1 MPTFVRIASANDIA
15 SSDAA
20 WFSGEQ
26 QARLQYR
33 PGAEDS
39 FLSTFWFGIWPDRSN
54 RLAQQQLGIAGDD
67 KITQLANRFIT
78 HPGVKAAC
86 FLVEVGHADEDVRR
100 FAKYAPLGVFNQR
113 LPHAPP
119 AEFGRHAKQL
129 DIADKC
135 ALHADHEETGP
146 LAGHFCK
153 ITLPRTIGQ

>member
-39 FLSTFWFGIWPDRSN
+39 FLSTLWFGIWPDRSN
-54 RLAQQQLGIAGDD
+54 RLAQQQLGITGDD
-67 KITQLANRFIT
+67 KIAQLANRFIT
-78 HPGVKAAC
+78 HLCVEAAC
-86 FLVEVGHADEDVRR
+86 VLVEVGYADENVLR
-100 FAKYAPLGVFNQR
+100 FAKYAPLCVFNQR
-113 LPHAPP
+113 LSHALS

-129 DIADKC
+129 DIANKC
-135 ALHADHEETGP
+135 ALHA
-146 LAGHFCK
+146 
-153 ITLPRTIGQ
+153 